1 MTPTSRDPHKVQSE
15 LEASEEYQAPP
26 REQEQDVDTG
36 QPPSGAGDPVD
47 LTLLEAQQGQSKPA
61 MSETRPRPTPAPA
74 PEDTVSSKDEL
85 ADPAN
90 PRATPP
96 GERM

>member
-1 MTPTSRDPHKVQSE
+1 MTAASRDPHQVQSE
-15 LEASEEYQAPP
+15 FEASEEYQAPP
-26 REQEQDVDTG
+26 REQEQDVESG
-36 QPPSGAGDPVD
+36 QPPSGADDPVD
-47 LTLLEAQQGQSKPA
+47 LTLREAQQGNNQPA
-61 MSETRPRPTPAPA
+61 MSDTRPRPTPAP
-74 PEDTVSSKDEL
+74 EETVSTKDEL

>member
-1 MTPTSRDPHKVQSE
+1 MTAASRDPHKVQSE
-15 LEASEEYQAPP
+15 LEASDEYQAPP
-26 REQEQDVDTG
+26 REHEQDVDHG

-47 LTLLEAQQGQSKPA
+47 LTLLEAQQRQSKPA
-61 MSETRPRPTPAPA
+61 MSETRPRNPA

>member
-1 MTPTSRDPHKVQSE
+1 MTAPSRDPHQIQAE
-15 LEASEEYQAPP
+15 LEGVEEYQAPP
-26 REQEQDVDTG
+26 RDHEQDTEND
-36 QPPSGAGDPVD
+36 QPRSGAGDPVD
-47 LTLLEAQQGQSKPA
+47 LSLLEAQQGRSKPE
-61 MSETRPRPTPAPA
+61 MSETRPHPTPA
-74 PEDTVSSKDEL
+74 PEDTISSKDEL

>member
-1 MTPTSRDPHKVQSE
+1 MTAASRDPHRVQSE

-26 REQEQDVDTG
+26 REKEQDADGG
-36 QPPSGAGDPVD
+36 QPPPGAGDPVD
-47 LTLLEAQQGQSKPA
+47 LTLLEAQEGSSQPA
-61 MSETRPRPTPAPA
+61 MSETRPRPTPAP
-74 PEDTVSSKDEL
+74 EDTVSTRDEL

>member
-1 MTPTSRDPHKVQSE
+1 MTAANRDPHKVQSE
-15 LEASEEYQAPP
+15 LEGAEEYQAPP
-26 REQEQDVDTG
+26 REHEQDVDRH
-36 QPPSGAGDPVD
+36 QPPSGADDPVD
-47 LTLLEAQQGQSKPA
+47 LTLLEAQQGRNQPA
-61 MSETRPRPTPAPA
+61 MSETRPRPTPA

>member
-1 MTPTSRDPHKVQSE
+1 MTATSRDPHKVQSE

-26 REQEQDVDTG
+26 REHEQDVDSG

-61 MSETRPRPTPAPA
+61 MSETRPRPTPAP
-74 PEDTVSSKDEL
+74 EDTVSSKDEL

>member
-1 MTPTSRDPHKVQSE
+1 MTAASRDPHKVQSA
-15 LEASEEYQAPP
+15 LENAEEYQAPP
-26 REQEQDVDTG
+26 RAHEQDVDG
-36 QPPSGAGDPVD
+36 EQPPSGADDPVD
-47 LTLLEAQQGQSKPA
+47 LTLLEAQQGRAKPQ
-61 MSETRPRPTPAPA
+61 MSETRHRPTPA

>member
-1 MTPTSRDPHKVQSE
+1 MTEPNPDPRKIQAE
-15 LEASEEYQAPP
+15 LERVEEYQAPP
-26 REQEQDVDTG
+26 RTHEGRE
-36 QPPSGAGDPVD
+36 PASPSGADGQVEVS
-47 LTLLEAQQGQSKPA
+47 LLEAQAGTHEGT
-61 MSETRPRPTPAPA
+61 SETKPHAAPDPRT
-74 PEDTVSSKDEL
+74 TVSSKDEL

>member
-1 MTPTSRDPHKVQSE
+1 MTAAGRDPHEVQSE
-15 LEASEEYQAPP
+15 LEAYEEYQAPP
-26 REQEQDVDTG
+26 REHEQVVDSA
-36 QPPSGAGDPVD
+36 QSPSGADDPVD
-47 LTLLEAQQGQSKPA
+47 LTLLEAQEGRPQRA
-61 MSETRPRPTPAPA
+61 MSETRPRPNPA

-85 ADPAN
+85 ADPDN

>member
-1 MTPTSRDPHKVQSE
+1 MEETSGDPHQIQKE
-15 LEASEEYQAPP
+15 LADLEEYQAPP
-26 REQEQDVDTG
+26 REHEQQVEDK
-36 QPPSGAGDPVD
+36 QPPSGENDPVD
-47 LTLLEAQQGQSKPA
+47 LSLLEAQQARHKPE
-61 MSETRPRPTPAPA
+61 MSETKPPTADD
-74 PEDTVSSKDEL
+74 PESTVSGKDEL

>member
-1 MTPTSRDPHKVQSE
+1 MTAASRDPHKVQSE
-15 LEASEEYQAPP
+15 LEGAEEYQAPP
-26 REQEQDVDTG
+26 REHEQVIDAR
-36 QPPSGAGDPVD
+36 QPPSGADDPVD
-47 LTLLEAQQGQSKPA
+47 LSLLEAQRRHHEPA
-61 MSETRPRPTPAPA
+61 MSETRTRSTPA
-74 PEDTVSSKDEL
+74 PEDTVSGKDEL

>member
-1 MTPTSRDPHKVQSE
+1 MTAASRDPHKVQAE

-26 REQEQDVDTG
+26 REQEQDVESR
-36 QPPSGAGDPVD
+36 QPPSGADDHVD
-47 LTLLEAQQGQSKPA
+47 LTLLEAQQGRSQPA
-61 MSETRPRPTPAPA
+61 MSDTRPRPTPAP
-74 PEDTVSSKDEL
+74 EETVSTKDEL